1 MQTEKEIKRLTE
13 AHRIS
18 DFLIRYDKINKIK
31 FQIIMNIK
39 YNKALW
45 FVTILAIVML
55 IPFLGLTEFNTKGEP
70 REAVVAYTMLE
81 HGNWILPINN
91 GGDIPY
97 KPPFFHWC
105 IAFFSLFAGH
115 VSEFTSRLPSAV
127 SLILMTIGGFIFF
140 AKRKDTQTSLIAAIL
155 TLTAFEVH
163 RAGINCRVDM
173 VNTAFMVGAMYLL
186 YRWWEKG
193 KHQLPWLAI
202 LCMSG
207 ATLTKGPVGIILPC
221 FVMGVFMLTQRENFW
236 GIVWRMAATA
246 VLSLIIPFCWYYAA
260 YLQGGNEFLELVKE
274 ENIDRFMGKMAYE
287 SHENPAWYNLL
298 TLITGWLPYTLL
310 LLFSLFILPWKKFSK
325 SKFVEN
331 AKKATPLQVFTWLAF
346 LLVLFFYCIPKSKRS
361 VYLLPCYPFMA
372 YLIAEYIVWMMK
384 EKMGAFK
391 VYAGVIASLAIL
403 LIVARIAV
411 SCGLI
416 PDTIFHGRHAAENA
430 AMLHALEKGPQ
441 SIAEGIGYLFFIL
454 CIYGI
459 YATFQS
465 LRRNHTGSIV
475 GHTLVTI
482 ISLFLILDSTLQP
495 TVLNTKA
502 DKRWA
507 PVIEKKFDTSKL
519 YSYMSIDMLHFFSL
533 NFYLGDKIQQ
543 FDKTLPQ
550 DGVVMV
556 PEDNLQDFM
565 EKFGKGY
572 TFQKVWEI
580 PRAVE
585 SRCPVG
591 FYRFVKT
598 SANLACN

>member
-1 MQTEKEIKRLTE
+1 
-13 AHRIS
+13 
-18 DFLIRYDKINKIK
+18 
-31 FQIIMNIK
+31 MNIK

-45 FVTILAIVML
+45 LITILAIVML
-55 IPFLGLTEFNTKGEP
+55 IPFLGLSDFNTKGEP

-105 IAFFSLFAGH
+105 IAFFSLFIGY
-115 VSEFTSRLPSAV
+115 VNEFTSRLPSAV
-127 SLILMTIGGFIFF
+127 SLVLMTIGGFVFY
-140 AKRKDTQTSLIAAIL
+140 AKRKDTQISLIAAIL

-236 GIVWRMAATA
+236 GIVWRMALTA
-246 VLSLIIPFCWYYAA
+246 LLSLIIPFCWYYAA
-260 YLQGGNEFLELVKE
+260 YLQGGDEFLRLVKE

-298 TLITGWLPYTLL
+298 TLVMGWAPYTLL

-325 SKFVEN
+325 TRFLEN

-384 EKMGAFK
+384 EKMGAIK
-391 VYAGVIASLAIL
+391 VYAGVIASLAVIL
-403 LIVARIAV
+403 VIATLV
-411 SCGLI
+411 IRAGGI
-416 PDTIFHGRHAAENA
+416 PDTIFHGKHAADNV
-430 AMLHALEKGPQ
+430 AMLHAIGE
-441 SIAEGIGYLFFIL
+441 STHGILFYVCNVFLIIGAYHIFKAL
-454 CIYGI
+454 KKKETSQMMRY
-459 YATFQS
+459 
-465 LRRNHTGSIV
+465 
-475 GHTLVTI
+475 TLVMI
-482 ISLFLILDSTLQP
+482 IAIFITLDSTLQP
-495 TVLNTKA
+495 AVLNTKA
-502 DKRWA
+502 DKHLA

-519 YSYMSIDMLHFFSL
+519 YSYMSVDMLHFFSL

-543 FDKTLPQ
+543 FDKVLPQ
-550 DGVVMV
+550 DGVLMI
-556 PEDNLQDFM
+556 PEEDMPDFK
-565 EKFGKGY
+565 EKFGKDY
-572 TFQKVWEI
+572 TFQKVWEV
-580 PRAVE
+580 RRLVE
-585 SRCPVG
+585 WHHPVG
-591 FYRFVKT
+591 FYQFVKT
-598 SANLACN
+598 SANIAQKK

>member
-1 MQTEKEIKRLTE
+1 
-13 AHRIS
+13 
-18 DFLIRYDKINKIK
+18 
-31 FQIIMNIK
+31 MNIK

-45 FVTILAIVML
+45 IVTILAIVML
-55 IPFLGLTEFNTKGEP
+55 IPFLGLTDFNTKGEP

-105 IAFFSLFAGH
+105 IAFFSLFVGH
-115 VSEFTSRLPSAV
+115 VNEFTSRLPSAV

-140 AKRKDTQTSLIAAIL
+140 AKRKDTQTSLITAIL

-202 LCMSG
+202 LYMSG

-391 VYAGVIASLAIL
+391 VYAGVIASLVIL

-465 LRRNHTGSIV
+465 LRRNHIGSIV
-475 GHTLVTI
+475 GHTLITI

-565 EKFGKGY
+565 EKFSKGY

>member
-1 MQTEKEIKRLTE
+1 
-13 AHRIS
+13 
-18 DFLIRYDKINKIK
+18 
-31 FQIIMNIK
+31 MNIK

-45 FVTILAIVML
+45 LITILAIVML
-55 IPFLGLTEFNTKGEP
+55 IPFLGLSDFNTKGEP

-105 IAFFSLFAGH
+105 IAFFSLFIGH
-115 VSEFTSRLPSAV
+115 VNEYTSRLPSAV
-127 SLILMTIGGFIFF
+127 SLVLMTIGGFVFY
-140 AKRKDTQTSLIAAIL
+140 AKRKDTQISLIAAIL

-236 GIVWRMAATA
+236 GIVWRMALTA
-246 VLSLIIPFCWYYAA
+246 LLSLIIPFCWYYAA
-260 YLQGGNEFLELVKE
+260 YLQGGDEFLRLVKE

-298 TLITGWLPYTLL
+298 TLVMGWAPYTLL

-325 SKFVEN
+325 TRFLEN

-372 YLIAEYIVWMMK
+372 YLIAEYSVWMMK
-384 EKMGAFK
+384 EKMGAIK
-391 VYAGVIASLAIL
+391 VYAGVIASLAVIL
-403 LIVARIAV
+403 VIATLV
-411 SCGLI
+411 IRAGGI
-416 PDTIFHGRHAAENA
+416 PDTIFHGKHAADNI
-430 AMLHALEKGPQ
+430 AMLHAIGE
-441 SIAEGIGYLFFIL
+441 STHGILFYVCYMFLIIGAYHIFKAL
-454 CIYGI
+454 KRKETSQMMKY
-459 YATFQS
+459 
-465 LRRNHTGSIV
+465 
-475 GHTLVTI
+475 TLVMI
-482 ISLFLILDSTLQP
+482 IAIFITLDSTLQP
-495 TVLNTKA
+495 AVLNTKA
-502 DKRWA
+502 DKHLA

-519 YSYMSIDMLHFFSL
+519 YSYMSVDMLHFFSL

-543 FDKTLPQ
+543 FDKVLPQ
-550 DGVVMV
+550 DGVLMI
-556 PEDNLQDFM
+556 PEEDMPDFK
-565 EKFGKGY
+565 EKFGKDY
-572 TFQKVWEI
+572 TFQKVWEV
-580 PRAVE
+580 RRLVE
-585 SRCPVG
+585 WRKPVE
-591 FYRFVKT
+591 FYQFVKVRK
-598 SANLACN
+598 AL

>member
-1 MQTEKEIKRLTE
+1 
-13 AHRIS
+13 
-18 DFLIRYDKINKIK
+18 
-31 FQIIMNIK
+31 MNIK

-45 FVTILAIVML
+45 LITILAIVML
-55 IPFLGLTEFNTKGEP
+55 IPFLGLSDFNTKGEP

-105 IAFFSLFAGH
+105 IAFFSLFIGH
-115 VSEFTSRLPSAV
+115 VNEFTSRLPSAV
-127 SLILMTIGGFIFF
+127 SLVLMTIGGFVFY
-140 AKRKDTQTSLIAAIL
+140 AKRKDTQISLIAAIL

-236 GIVWRMAATA
+236 GIVWRMALTA
-246 VLSLIIPFCWYYAA
+246 LLSLIIPFCWYYAA
-260 YLQGGNEFLELVKE
+260 YLQGGDEFLRLVKE

-325 SKFVEN
+325 TRFLEN
-331 AKKATPLQVFTWLAF
+331 VKKATPLQVFTWLAF

-384 EKMGAFK
+384 EKMGALK
-391 VYAGVIASLAIL
+391 VYAGVIASLAVIL
-403 LIVARIAV
+403 VIATLV
-411 SCGLI
+411 IRTGCI
-416 PDTIFHGRHAAENA
+416 PDTIFHGKHAADNI
-430 AMLHALEKGPQ
+430 AMLHA
-441 SIAEGIGYLFFIL
+441 IGESHSFLFNVCQMFLLIGAYHIFKALKKKETSQIL
-454 CIYGI
+454 KY
-459 YATFQS
+459 
-465 LRRNHTGSIV
+465 
-475 GHTLVTI
+475 TLVMI
-482 ISLFLILDSTLQP
+482 IAIFITLDSTLQP
-495 TVLNTKA
+495 AVLNTKA
-502 DKRWA
+502 DKHLA

-519 YSYMSIDMLHFFSL
+519 YSYMSVDMLHFFSL

-543 FDKTLPQ
+543 FDKVLPQ
-550 DGVVMV
+550 DGVLMI
-556 PEDNLQDFM
+556 PEEDMPDFK
-565 EKFGKGY
+565 EKFGKDY
-572 TFQKVWEI
+572 TFQKVWEVK
-580 PRAVE
+580 RLVE
-585 SRCPVG
+585 CRHPVG

-598 SANLACN
+598 SANIAQNK

>member
-1 MQTEKEIKRLTE
+1 
-13 AHRIS
+13 
-18 DFLIRYDKINKIK
+18 
-31 FQIIMNIK
+31 MNIK
-39 YNKALW
+39 YTKALW
-45 FVTILAIVML
+45 IVTILAIVML

-173 VNTAFMVGAMYLL
+173 LNTAFMVGAMYLL
-186 YRWWEKG
+186 YHWWEKG

-236 GIVWRMAATA
+236 GVVWRMALTA
-246 VLSLIIPFCWYYAA
+246 LLSLIIPFCWYYAA

-331 AKKATPLQVFTWLAF
+331 AKKATPLQIFTWLAF

-403 LIVARIAV
+403 LIITRIAV

-416 PDTIFHGRHAAENA
+416 PDTIFHGRHAAENT

-475 GHTLVTI
+475 GHTLITI
-482 ISLFLILDSTLQP
+482 ISLFMILDSTLQP

-550 DGVVMV
+550 DGIVMV
-556 PEDNLQDFM
+556 SNDDIQIFT
-565 EKFGKGY
+565 EKYGSNY
-572 TFQKVWEI
+572 TFEKVWEI
-580 PRAVE
+580 PRAAE
-585 SRCPVG
+585 TRCPVG

>member
-1 MQTEKEIKRLTE
+1 
-13 AHRIS
+13 
-18 DFLIRYDKINKIK
+18 
-31 FQIIMNIK
+31 MNIK

-45 FVTILAIVML
+45 LITILAIVML
-55 IPFLGLTEFNTKGEP
+55 IPFLGLSDFNTKGEP

-105 IAFFSLFAGH
+105 IAFFSLFIGY
-115 VSEFTSRLPSAV
+115 VNEFTSRLPSAV
-127 SLILMTIGGFIFF
+127 SLVLMTIGGFVFY
-140 AKRKDTQTSLIAAIL
+140 AKRKDTQISLIAAIL

-236 GIVWRMAATA
+236 GIVWRMALTA
-246 VLSLIIPFCWYYAA
+246 LLSLIIPFCWYYAA
-260 YLQGGNEFLELVKE
+260 YLQGGDEFLRLVKE

-298 TLITGWLPYTLL
+298 TLVMGWAPYTLL

-325 SKFVEN
+325 TRFLEN

-384 EKMGAFK
+384 EKMGAIK
-391 VYAGVIASLAIL
+391 VYAGVIASLAVIL
-403 LIVARIAV
+403 VIATLV
-411 SCGLI
+411 IRAGGI
-416 PDTIFHGRHAAENA
+416 PDTIFHGKHAADNI
-430 AMLHALEKGPQ
+430 AMLHAIGE
-441 SIAEGIGYLFFIL
+441 STHGILFYVCYMFLIIGAYHIFKAL
-454 CIYGI
+454 KKKETSQMMRY
-459 YATFQS
+459 
-465 LRRNHTGSIV
+465 
-475 GHTLVTI
+475 TLVMI
-482 ISLFLILDSTLQP
+482 IAIFITLDSTLQP
-495 TVLNTKA
+495 AVLNTKA
-502 DKRWA
+502 DKHLA

-519 YSYMSIDMLHFFSL
+519 YSYMSVDMLHFFSL

-543 FDKTLPQ
+543 FDKVLPQ
-550 DGVVMV
+550 DGVLMI
-556 PEDNLQDFM
+556 PEEDMPDFL
-565 EKFGKGY
+565 EKFGKDY
-572 TFQKVWEI
+572 TFQKVWEV
-580 PRAVE
+580 RKTVE
-585 SRCPVG
+585 WHNKVG

-598 SANLACN
+598 SANIALNK

>member
-1 MQTEKEIKRLTE
+1 
-13 AHRIS
+13 
-18 DFLIRYDKINKIK
+18 
-31 FQIIMNIK
+31 MNIE

-45 FVTILAIVML
+45 VVTILAIVML
-55 IPFLGLTEFNTKGEP
+55 VPFLGLTEFNTKGEP

-441 SIAEGIGYLFFIL
+441 SIAEGIGYLFFL
-454 CIYGI
+454 PCIYGI

-475 GHTLVTI
+475 GHTLITI

-550 DGVVMV
+550 DGIVMV
-556 PEDNLQDFM
+556 SNDDIQIFT
-565 EKFGKGY
+565 EKYGRNY
-572 TFQKVWEI
+572 TFEKVWEI
-580 PRAVE
+580 PRTAE
-585 SRCPVG
+585 TRCPVG

>member
-1 MQTEKEIKRLTE
+1 
-13 AHRIS
+13 
-18 DFLIRYDKINKIK
+18 
-31 FQIIMNIK
+31 MNIK

-45 FVTILAIVML
+45 LITILAIVML
-55 IPFLGLTEFNTKGEP
+55 IPFLGLSDFNTKGEP

-105 IAFFSLFAGH
+105 IAFFSLIAGH
-115 VSEFTSRLPSAV
+115 VNEYTSRLPSAV
-127 SLILMTIGGFIFF
+127 SLVLMTIGGFIFY
-140 AKRKDTQTSLIAAIL
+140 AKRKDTQNSLIAAIL

-163 RAGINCRVDM
+163 RAGMNCRVDM
-173 VNTAFMVGAMYLL
+173 VNSALMVGAMYLL

-236 GIVWRMAATA
+236 GIVWRMALTA
-246 VLSLIIPFCWYYAA
+246 LLSLIIPFCWYYAA
-260 YLQGGNEFLELVKE
+260 YLQGGDEFLRLVKE

-298 TLITGWLPYTLL
+298 TLVMGWAPYTLL

-325 SKFVEN
+325 TRFLEN

-384 EKMGAFK
+384 EKMGAIK
-391 VYAGVIASLAIL
+391 VYASVIASLAIIL
-403 LIVARIAV
+403 VIATLV
-411 SCGLI
+411 IRAGGI
-416 PDTIFHGRHAAENA
+416 PDTIFHGKHTADNV
-430 AMLHALEKGPQ
+430 AMLHAIGE
-441 SIAEGIGYLFFIL
+441 STHGILFYVCYMFLI
-454 CIYGI
+454 IGAYHI
-459 YATFQS
+459 FKAFKKKETSQMMRY
-465 LRRNHTGSIV
+465 
-475 GHTLVTI
+475 TLVMI
-482 ISLFLILDSTLQP
+482 IAIFITLDSTLQP
-495 TVLNTKA
+495 AVLNTKA
-502 DKRWA
+502 DKHLA
-507 PVIEKKFDTSKL
+507 PVIEKKFDTGKL
-519 YSYMSIDMLHFFSL
+519 YSYMSIEMMHFFSL

-543 FDKTLPQ
+543 FDKVLPQ
-550 DGVVMV
+550 DGVLMI
-556 PEDNLQDFM
+556 PEGDMPDFK
-565 EKFGKGY
+565 EKFGRDY
-572 TFQKVWEI
+572 TLQKVWEVK
-580 PRAVE
+580 RLVE
-585 SRCPVG
+585 CRHPVG

-598 SANLACN
+598 SANIAQNR

>member
-1 MQTEKEIKRLTE
+1 
-13 AHRIS
+13 
-18 DFLIRYDKINKIK
+18 
-31 FQIIMNIK
+31 MNIK

-45 FVTILAIVML
+45 LITILAIVML
-55 IPFLGLTEFNTKGEP
+55 IPFLGLSDFNTKGEP

-105 IAFFSLFAGH
+105 IAFFSLFIGH
-115 VSEFTSRLPSAV
+115 VNEFTSRLPSAV
-127 SLILMTIGGFIFF
+127 SLVLMTIGGFVFY
-140 AKRKDTQTSLIAAIL
+140 AKRKETQISLIAAIL

-236 GIVWRMAATA
+236 GIVWRMALTA
-246 VLSLIIPFCWYYAA
+246 LLSLIIPFCWYYAA
-260 YLQGGNEFLELVKE
+260 YLQGGDEFLRLVKE

-325 SKFVEN
+325 TRFLEN

-384 EKMGAFK
+384 EKMGALK
-391 VYAGVIASLAIL
+391 VYAGVIASLAVIL
-403 LIVARIAV
+403 VIATLV
-411 SCGLI
+411 IRTGCI
-416 PDTIFHGRHAAENA
+416 PDTIFHGKHAADNI
-430 AMLHALEKGPQ
+430 AMLHA
-441 SIAEGIGYLFFIL
+441 IGDSHSFLFNVCQMFLLIGAYHIFKALKKKETSQIL
-454 CIYGI
+454 KY
-459 YATFQS
+459 
-465 LRRNHTGSIV
+465 
-475 GHTLVTI
+475 TLVMI
-482 ISLFLILDSTLQP
+482 IAIFITLDSTLQP
-495 TVLNTKA
+495 AVLNTKA
-502 DKRWA
+502 DKHLA

-519 YSYMSIDMLHFFSL
+519 YSYMSVDMLHFFSL

-543 FDKTLPQ
+543 FDKVLPQ
-550 DGVVMV
+550 DGVLMI
-556 PEDNLQDFM
+556 PEEDMPAFK
-565 EKFGKGY
+565 EKFGKDY
-572 TFQKVWEI
+572 TFQKVWEVK
-580 PRAVE
+580 RLVE
-585 SRCPVG
+585 CRHPVG
-591 FYRFVKT
+591 FYQFVKT
-598 SANLACN
+598 SANIALNK

>member
-1 MQTEKEIKRLTE
+1 
-13 AHRIS
+13 
-18 DFLIRYDKINKIK
+18 
-31 FQIIMNIK
+31 MNIK

-45 FVTILAIVML
+45 IVTILAIVML
-55 IPFLGLTEFNTKGEP
+55 IPFLGLTDFNTKGEP

-105 IAFFSLFAGH
+105 IAFFSLFTGH

-236 GIVWRMAATA
+236 GIVWRMATTA

-384 EKMGAFK
+384 EKMGAIK
-391 VYAGVIASLAIL
+391 VYAGVIASLAVIL
-403 LIVARIAV
+403 VIATLV
-411 SCGLI
+411 IRAGGI
-416 PDTIFHGRHAAENA
+416 PDTIFHGKHAADNI
-430 AMLHALEKGPQ
+430 AMLHAIGE
-441 SIAEGIGYLFFIL
+441 STHGILFYVCYMFLIIGAYQIFKAL
-454 CIYGI
+454 KKKETSQMMKY
-459 YATFQS
+459 
-465 LRRNHTGSIV
+465 
-475 GHTLVTI
+475 TLVMI
-482 ISLFLILDSTLQP
+482 IAIFITLDSTLQP
-495 TVLNTKA
+495 AVLNTKA
-502 DKRWA
+502 DKHLA

-519 YSYMSIDMLHFFSL
+519 YSYMSVDMLHFFSL

-543 FDKTLPQ
+543 FDKVLPQ
-550 DGVVMV
+550 DGVLMI
-556 PEDNLQDFM
+556 PEEHMPDFL
-565 EKFGKGY
+565 EKYGKDY
-572 TFQKVWEI
+572 TFQKVWEV
-580 PRAVE
+580 RKTVE
-585 SRCPVG
+585 WHNKVG

-598 SANLACN
+598 SANIALNK

>member
-1 MQTEKEIKRLTE
+1 
-13 AHRIS
+13 
-18 DFLIRYDKINKIK
+18 
-31 FQIIMNIK
+31 MNIK

-45 FVTILAIVML
+45 LIIILAIVMM
-55 IPFLGLTEFNTKGEP
+55 IPFLGLTDFNTKGEP

-105 IAFFSLFAGH
+105 IAFFSLFIGH
-115 VSEFTSRLPSAV
+115 VSEYTSRLPSAV
-127 SLILMTIGGFIFF
+127 SLVLMTIGGFVFY
-140 AKRKDTQTSLIAAIL
+140 AKRKNAQTSLIAAIL

-163 RAGINCRVDM
+163 RAGMNCRVDM

-236 GIVWRMAATA
+236 GIVWRMALTA
-246 VLSLIIPFCWYYAA
+246 LLSLVIPFCWYYAA
-260 YLQGGNEFLELVKE
+260 YLQAGDEFLRLVKE
-274 ENIDRFMGKMAYE
+274 ENIDRFTGKMVYE

-325 SKFVEN
+325 TRFLEN

-384 EKMGAFK
+384 EKMGSIK
-391 VYAGVIASLAIL
+391 VYAGVIASLAIIL
-403 LIVARIAV
+403 VIATLAIRIG
-411 SCGLI
+411 CI
-416 PDTIFHGRHAAENA
+416 PDTIFHGKHAADNI
-430 AMLHALEKGPQ
+430 AMLHAIGE
-441 SIAEGIGYLFFIL
+441 STHGILFYVCNVFLIIGAYHIFKAL
-454 CIYGI
+454 KKKETSQMMRY
-459 YATFQS
+459 
-465 LRRNHTGSIV
+465 
-475 GHTLVTI
+475 TLVMI
-482 ISLFLILDSTLQP
+482 IALFITLDSTLQP
-495 TVLNTKA
+495 AVLNTKA
-502 DKRWA
+502 DKHLA
-507 PVIEKKFDTSKL
+507 PVIEKKFDTNKL
-519 YSYMSIDMLHFFSL
+519 YSYIPIEMLHFFSL

-543 FDKTLPQ
+543 FDKVLPQ
-550 DGVVMV
+550 DGVLMI
-556 PEDNLQDFM
+556 PEESMPDFL
-565 EKFGKGY
+565 KKYGKDY
-572 TFQKVWEI
+572 NFQKVWEVKKT
-580 PRAVE
+580 VE
-585 SRCPVG
+585 WHSKVD
-591 FYRFVKT
+591 FYKFVKT
-598 SANLACN
+598 SANIAQNK